1 MGVLAERIRI
11 PNRAQALSFSLAH
24 VALIRTAAQLATGV
38 ARGVG
43 EAVGFDEILHRTTA
57 ETPVDGVDG
66 PPQGLSDGNGLSIA
80 DLTRKLTETI
90 RSELSKHA
98 IGLNQPLALRVRQD
112 RKLNVEGDHPR
123 AAAIEAILN
132 SLPEVLELA
141 GKVVGNAGV
150 IEIPSDLTSKGEPEN
165 MFGPGG
171 YPNW

>member
-1 MGVLAERIRI
+1 M
-11 PNRAQALSFSLAH
+11 SFSLAH
-24 VALIRTAAQLATGV
+24 VALIRTAAQLDTGV

-43 EAVGFDEILHRTTA
+43 EAVGFDEILHRTA
-57 ETPVDGVDG
+57 ETPVDSVGG
-66 PPQGLSDGNGLSIA
+66 PAEGLSDGSGLSIA

-112 RKLNVEGDHPR
+112 RKLNVEGDHPQ

-132 SLPEVLELA
+132 SLPKVLELA
-141 GKVVGNAGV
+141 GKVAGNVGV

-165 MFGPGG
+165 MIGPGG